1 MSDHDFRL
9 YRIGF
14 VFVIFSC
21 LCMYQISHN
30 YKHALA
36 LYPQLHAPNDTI
48 DTTSSYFST
57 NNITINTNYEIVTT
71 NYGWKS
77 SNPNEYSQRM
87 ISQEFFNAV
96 TSHAKYN
103 STANWD
109 ELNLNPN
116 PNRRLVIFM
125 DVDTCIENNYPV
137 YGVTWSE
144 NMARNVS
151 DENWNTVLDKS
162 CVKLK
167 KAAESPA
174 LKANPHS
181 RLVILDCGNGPW
193 YRLLDVCGA
202 QSSSKINGGGWGDLL
217 NNTQVIL
224 AYYGARTHEARSWD
238 IGLPPPAVKAVTLSP
253 HELLWL
259 ETCKP
264 NRRYYLYSFQ
274 GRGGFRRDRLQNL
287 DNGGDIYVKIRKE
300 STYWGKSGDLY
311 DYSEVMRNSMFA
323 GAPKGDCLY
332 SYRFAE
338 AMSAATIPVV

>member
-1 MSDHDFRL
+1 MD
-9 YRIGF
+9 
-14 VFVIFSC
+14 
-21 LCMYQISHN
+21 
-30 YKHALA
+30 
-36 LYPQLHAPNDTI
+36 
-48 DTTSSYFST
+48 
-57 NNITINTNYEIVTT
+57 
-71 NYGWKS
+71 KS
-77 SNPNEYSQRM
+77 S
-87 ISQEFFNAV
+87 
-96 TSHAKYN
+96 
-103 STANWD
+103 
-109 ELNLNPN
+109 
-116 PNRRLVIFM
+116 
-125 DVDTCIENNYPV
+125 
-137 YGVTWSE
+137 
-144 NMARNVS
+144 
-151 DENWNTVLDKS
+151 
-162 CVKLK
+162 VKLK

-224 AYYGARTHEARSWD
+224 AYYDARTHEARSWD
-238 IGLPPPAVKAVTLSP
+238 IGLPPPAVKAVTLTP